1 MDTVIQ
7 QIRQF
12 HQSPTTEKLR
22 ERLKQRPLLDIW
34 GVGKL
39 ENGHSNFLSWLLA
52 PEESHELG
60 NFVLQQLLLLI
71 ASTRLKQEQQ
81 LPEALQYAIL
91 SGKNIIN
98 SAKIKREVSIP
109 TTKER
114 VDIVIDIELTEE
126 LEGIQRLKIVL
137 ENKINAT
144 ETNNQTIRYYQHFS
158 NHPAPGL
165 FPIFVYLC
173 RIHARPCQDTH
184 FICID
189 YRQILD
195 FILSPALQR
204 ENMPEY
210 TQLLLSEY
218 VNHLSYFNSDSLYIA
233 MNDQQRKILIKFW
246 DENSALIQAC
256 AQALSED
263 PNTSPEVQT
272 SARNIVKLCKRVNL
286 RDRTKYV
293 CKNPNGYSTNSMCKG
308 RIVLHVIKSYVE
320 ETNCTYEQLK
330 NTFSHKWFGKTT
342 EEKIKTRPK
351 RFFLSDDELIT
362 MQSGEQIAVSSQ
374 CGKGKSFINF
384 DDFVKKA
391 EELGFS
397 IIPQDN

>member
-1 MDTVIQ
+1 MDAVIQ

-12 HQSPTTEKLR
+12 HQSPTTAKLR
-22 ERLKQRPLLDIW
+22 EQLRQKPLLDIW
-34 GVGKL
+34 GVGRR
-39 ENGHSNFLSWLLA
+39 ENGHSNFLAWLLA
-52 PEESHELG
+52 PAESHELG
-60 NFVLQQLLLLI
+60 NFTLQMLLFLI
-71 ASTRLKQEQQ
+71 ATTRLTKEQQ

-91 SGKNIIN
+91 SGKNII
-98 SAKIKREVSIP
+98 STAKIRREVSIP
-109 TTKER
+109 STKDR

-144 ETNNQTIRYYQHFS
+144 ETKNQTIRYYQHFR
-158 NHPAPGL
+158 NQPTPGL

-173 RIHARPCQDTH
+173 RIHARPCQDPH
-184 FICID
+184 FIRID
-189 YRQILD
+189 YQQISDSL
-195 FILSPALQR
+195 ITPALHR
-204 ENMPEY
+204 ENTPEY
-210 TQLLLSEY
+210 TLLLLREY
-218 VNHLSYFNSDSLYIA
+218 ANHLSYFNSDSLYIA
-233 MNDQQRKILIKFW
+233 MNDQHRKILIKFW

-256 AQALSED
+256 AQVLSED
-263 PNTSPEVQT
+263 PDTSPEVQE
-272 SARNIVKLCKRVNL
+272 SARSIVKLCKRVNQ

-293 CKNPNGYSTNSMCKG
+293 CRNSNGYSTNSMCKG

-330 NTFSHKWFGKTT
+330 NTFSPKWFGKTT
-342 EEKIKTRPK
+342 EEKIRTRPK

-362 MQSGEQIAVSSQ
+362 MQTGEQIAVSSQ
-374 CGKGKSFINF
+374 CGKGKSIINF
-384 DDFVKKA
+384 DNFVKKA